1 MRNLLFWI
9 VIYTLVLAYSQVLL
23 KIGLNQLG
31 PINIRDGKD
40 VLPVAFSILTNFS
53 VVFGVVLMASSFFL
67 WIYILSGFNLSIAF
81 PLTALVYVFVAIL
94 SALLLKEKLY
104 LYNYSGILLIAIG
117 IFFLLYKH
125 Q

>member
-1 MRNLLFWI
+1 MRNLIFWI

-23 KIGLNQLG
+23 KIGLNQVG
-31 PINIRDGKD
+31 AINIRDSKD
-40 VLPVAFSILTNFS
+40 AITLAFTILKNFP
-53 VVFGVVLMASSFFL
+53 VVFGVILMASSFFL
-67 WIYILSGFNLSIAF
+67 WLYILSWFKLSLAF

-94 SALLLKEKLY
+94 SAFLLKEKLY